1 MINRQLN
8 STRLAFRELSWEDLD
23 FIHYLHSQPEVD
35 EYNTL
40 GIPKDLEETKKVI
53 QPIIGNQKK
62 RGRKIYGWVIID
74 RIGNRNIGMAG
85 MTVTAD
91 RFNMGE
97 IYYKLLPDSWGK
109 GYGTETSRKLIE
121 FGFEILKLHRI
132 EAGVAL
138 ENKRSIRV
146 LEKSGMT
153 CEGVRRKIL
162 PIRGE
167 WKDNYHFA
175 IIEDEY
181 RERKKI
187 TDQTG

>member
-8 STRLAFRELSWEDLD
+8 STRLALRELSWEDLD
-23 FIHYLHSQPEVD
+23 FIHHLHSQPEVD

-53 QPIIGNQKK
+53 KPIIENQKK
-62 RGRKIYGWVIID
+62 KGRKIYGWVIME

-97 IYYKLLPDSWGK
+97 IYYKILPDSWGK

-181 RERKKI
+181 RDRKKI
-187 TDQTG
+187 KDQTG